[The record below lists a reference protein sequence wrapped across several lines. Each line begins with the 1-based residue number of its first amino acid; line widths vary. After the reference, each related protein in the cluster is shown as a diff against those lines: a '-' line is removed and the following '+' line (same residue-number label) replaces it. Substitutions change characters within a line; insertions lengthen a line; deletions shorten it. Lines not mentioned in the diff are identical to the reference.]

1 MALVVSMQQHSYDF
15 RARTVAAAA
24 IATLLIS
31 GLPLLAHHGWEG
43 YRSEAFEITGTVEST
58 VSTAGPHASLKIHA
72 DGQVWNVV
80 LAPPPRT
87 ERAGLK
93 AGMIPVGDTVTAY
106 GHRHKD
112 PKTFEIKTERLR
124 WKDRLFNV
132 YPDRS

>member
-1 MALVVSMQQHSYDF
+1 MALVVPMQQHSYRF
-15 RARTVAAAA
+15 RMRTVAAAA
-24 IATLLIS
+24 IAILLVS

-43 YRSEAFEITGTVEST
+43 YRSEDFELTGTVEST
-58 VSTAGPHASLKIHA
+58 VSTSGPHASLKVRA
-72 DGQVWNVV
+72 DGEVWNVV

-93 AGMIPVGDTVTAY
+93 AGMIPVGETVTAY

-112 PKTFEIKTERLR
+112 SKTFEIKTERLR

>member
-1 MALVVSMQQHSYDF
+1 MQKPTDG
-15 RARTVAAAA
+15 RRIVICAAALSLVA
-24 IATLLIS
+24 CWI
-31 GLPLLAHHGWEG
+31 PVLAHHGWEG
-43 YRSEAFEITGTVEST
+43 YRTEDFEITGTVET
-58 VSTAGPHASLKIHA
+58 AVSLSGPHASLKIKA

-93 AGMIPVGDTVTAY
+93 AGMIPVGETVTAY

>member
-1 MALVVSMQQHSYDF
+1 MAKGSVMQMPLDIRRVVTIAAALVLL
-15 RARTVAAAA
+15 ACA
-24 IATLLIS
+24 I
-31 GLPLLAHHGWEG
+31 PVVAHHGWES
-43 YRSEAFEITGTVEST
+43 YQTEDFEISGTVET
-58 VSTAGPHASLKIHA
+58 PVSLSGPHASLKIRA
-72 DGQVWNVV
+72 EGQVWNVV

-93 AGMIPVGDTVTAY
+93 AGMIPVGETVTAY

-112 PKTFEIKTERLR
+112 AKTFEIKTERLR

>member
-1 MALVVSMQQHSYDF
+1 MQPLWYSRRLWMAG
-15 RARTVAAAA
+15 A
-24 IATLLIS
+24 IALLIATA
-31 GLPLLAHHGWEG
+31 PALAHHGWEG
-43 YRSEAFEITGTVEST
+43 YRSEDFEITGTVESP
-58 VSTAGPHASLKIHA
+58 VSTSGPHASLKIRA

-93 AGMIPVGDTVTAY
+93 AGMLPAGETVTAY
-106 GHRHKD
+106 GHRHND
-112 PKTFEIKTERLR
+112 AKTFEIKTERLR

>member
-1 MALVVSMQQHSYDF
+1 MQQHSYAC

-24 IATLLIS
+24 IATLLLS
-31 GLPLLAHHGWEG
+31 SLPLLAHHGWEG
-43 YRSEAFEITGTVEST
+43 YQTQAFEISGTVEST
-58 VSTAGPHASLKIHA
+58 VTTAGPHASLKIRA

-93 AGMIPVGDTVTAY
+93 SGMIPVGETVTAY

-112 PKTFEIKTERLR
+112 LKIFEIKTERLR

>member
-1 MALVVSMQQHSYDF
+1 MQQQIF
-15 RARTVAAAA
+15 GRRVWMAGATALILAAAPA
-24 IATLLIS
+24 
-31 GLPLLAHHGWEG
+31 LAHHGWEG
-43 YRSEAFEITGTVEST
+43 YRSEDFEITGTVESPVT
-58 VSTAGPHASLKIHA
+58 TSGPHASLTIRVE
-72 DGQVWNVV
+72 GQVWNVV

-93 AGMIPVGDTVTAY
+93 AGMLPAGETITAY

-112 PKTFEIKTERLR
+112 DKTFEIKTERVR